1 MAKKKRHITREEFDK
16 ILDALSEAF
25 PPDPKE
31 LQKAVA
37 KAQDRLVKE
46 FMTTYKEE
54 FEKGLVKGIADGEEA
69 YSIDNDGNINNI

>member
-1 MAKKKRHITREEFDK
+1 MAKKKRHITREELDK

-25 PPDPKE
+25 PPNPEE

-46 FMTTYKEE
+46 FMASYKGE
-54 FEKGLVKGIADGEEA
+54 FEKGFVKGIADGEET
-69 YSIDNDGNINNI
+69 YSIDNDDNIKNI